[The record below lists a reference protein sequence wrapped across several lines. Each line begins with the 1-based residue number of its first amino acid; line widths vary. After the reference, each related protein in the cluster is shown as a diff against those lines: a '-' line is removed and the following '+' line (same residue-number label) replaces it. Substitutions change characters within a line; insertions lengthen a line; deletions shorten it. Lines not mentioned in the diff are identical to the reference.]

1 MRLKLA
7 EVHNQNVNQKVQS
20 RNPTIWSDK
29 NDLTRVSSG
38 NVKDK
43 DVESLAALRNL
54 IDPVYLDA
62 KQTKA
67 AELHHAHW

>member
-43 DVESLAALRNL
+43 DVESLTALRSF

-62 KQTKA
+62 EQTKGA
-67 AELHHAHW
+67 